1 MTSTSPDRFEDVKQK
16 SSPNIKIVEEFDKD
30 K

>member
-16 SSPNIKIVEEFDKD
+16 SSPSIKVVEEFDKD
-30 K
+30 

>member
-16 SSPNIKIVEEFDKD
+16 SSPNMKMVEEFDKE
-30 K
+30 

>member
-1 MTSTSPDRFEDVKQK
+1 MTSTSPDRFEDLKQK

-30 K
+30 